1 MTVRAAWLHP
11 TGQTREDTRIAL
23 SALLTPNGQ
32 SAAETPL
39 RSRPGIVPGGLVLT
53 GTSAMECSVGTGRAV
68 VQGSDTAQGAYMIA
82 VTSPETLTIADGD
95 PQYGRI
101 DLIELAVLDDAYDRS
116 GATGAVIRLV
126 KGTPAATPA
135 VPVSGPGSAFPLYTV
150 SVPAGTSAGTGG
162 VKWTTAGVVTTLHY
176 PMTALGGIIPT
187 SGFKGAYVGQYRD
200 VAGLLQ
206 RWDGTTWVSYAKPIG
221 GIAPHGT
228 MTTGAYTGQYRD
240 NAGVLQRWDGAAW
253 QYAEGRAAVL
263 FSVSQTSMQS
273 VPAGTWTPI
282 TLQNVDIDDF
292 TGWNGTD
299 SFVVP
304 RTGWWRVS
312 GHVAW
317 NGDSAT
323 GVRGARIHLGG
334 VGVPRMT
341 WLGPAS
347 TGAVTVGG
355 QGLVKLT
362 AGNVLQL
369 AGYHNHTAA
378 VRTLGGS
385 GYYSNLSAQWIRS

>member
-1 MTVRAAWLHP
+1 MTVRAAWLQS
-11 TGQTREDTRIAL
+11 TGQTREDTRLAL
-23 SALLTPNGQ
+23 AALLTPNGQ

-53 GTSAMECSVGTGRAV
+53 GTSAMQCSIGTGRAV
-68 VQGSDTAQGAYMIA
+68 IQGSDTAQGPYMLA
-82 VTSPETLTIADGD
+82 VTAPETLTVPDGD

-116 GATGAVIRLV
+116 GSTGAVIRLV

-135 VPVSGPGSAFPLYTV
+135 VPASGPGSAFPLYSV

-162 VKWTTAGVVTTLHY
+162 VQWNAPGVVTTLHY

-200 VAGLLQ
+200 VSGLLQ

-253 QYAEGRAAVL
+253 QYAEGKATVL
-263 FSVSQTSMQS
+263 FSVAQTSMQT
-273 VPAGTWTPI
+273 VPANAWTPI
-282 TLQNVDIDDF
+282 TMNYLDIDDF
-292 TGWNGTD
+292 NGWNGTD
-299 SFVVP
+299 SYVVP

-312 GHVAW
+312 ANITW
-317 NGDSAT
+317 NGDST
-323 GVRGARIHLGG
+323 NGVRGARVVNGG

-341 WLGPAS
+341 WMAAAS
-347 TGAVTVGG
+347 MGATSVGG
-355 QGLVKLT
+355 EGLVKLT

-369 AGYHNHTAA
+369 SGYHNQAPS

-385 GYYSNLSAQWIRS
+385 GYYTSLTAQWIRS